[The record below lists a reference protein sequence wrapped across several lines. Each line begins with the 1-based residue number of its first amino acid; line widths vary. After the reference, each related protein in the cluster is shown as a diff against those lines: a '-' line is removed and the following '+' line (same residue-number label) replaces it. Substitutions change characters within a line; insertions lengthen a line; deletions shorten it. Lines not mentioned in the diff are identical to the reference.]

1 MDGNYEWQKN
11 RANERIQAR
20 LQEAEAH
27 RQAKQGHGRTSPP
40 LPLKVVIPALVGM
53 IIAMWLLSSCSP
65 AGGSVAAEPE
75 TAVITAADSSLS
87 GQRMAERIRFQD
99 KREMYL
105 REDTAVRPAA
115 QQPVWTMAERIH
127 FQDRV
132 EGMRP

>member
-27 RQAKQGHGRTSPP
+27 RQAKEEHGRTSPP
-40 LPLKVVIPALVGM
+40 LPLKVIIPALVGM
-53 IIAMWLLSSCSP
+53 IIAMWLLSGCSP
-65 AGGSVAAEPE
+65 VVEPVAAEPE

-99 KREMYL
+99 KRENYL
-105 REDTAVRPAA
+105 REETAVKPAA
-115 QQPVWTMAERIH
+115 PRPVWTMADRIR

-132 EGMRP
+132 EGVRP

>member
-27 RQAKQGHGRTSPP
+27 RQGKQGNGRTPL
-40 LPLKVVIPALVGM
+40 LPLKVIIPVLMGM
-53 IIAMWLLSSCSP
+53 IIAMWLLTGCGP
-65 AGGSVAAEPE
+65 AGGTVAVEPE
-75 TAVITAADSSLS
+75 TAVITAAAYPLS

-99 KREMYL
+99 KRENYL
-105 REDTAVRPAA
+105 REETAVKPAA
-115 QQPVWTMAERIH
+115 PRPVWTMADRIR

-132 EGMRP
+132 EGTRP

>member
-27 RQAKQGHGRTSPP
+27 RQAKQGHGRTSLH
-40 LPLKVVIPALVGM
+40 LPLKVIIPALVGM
-53 IIAMWLLSSCSP
+53 IIAMWLLTGCSP
-65 AGGSVAAEPE
+65 AAGSVAAEPE

-99 KREMYL
+99 KRENYL
-105 REDTAVRPAA
+105 REETAVKPAA
-115 QQPVWTMAERIH
+115 QRPVWTMADRIR

-132 EGMRP
+132 EGVRP